1 MCAAQ
6 RLRDFCVKYKA
17 YLLSFFIP
25 AAVLFVSYMIFR
37 VYPAGERSV
46 LALDLNAQYVYYYD
60 YMYDVFA
67 GKESLFYSW
76 SRTFSGEFFG
86 TFAYYLASPFNF
98 IVWLFPR
105 TAITEGLLT
114 MLLAKAASGGL
125 ACAFLLKKQRGF
137 SDLTVT
143 LFSVMYA
150 LSGYFA
156 AHSINPMWLDGMIAL
171 PLVVIG
177 VERVCDKKRVLLYSL
192 SLLYVFVSNFYIGY
206 MVGIFS
212 AFYFAYYIVSGKN
225 IDKSGGSVAKS
236 VLLYGFSSLA
246 SIFMSCWIVI
256 PVYKALQMG
265 KLSFGDSNFSP
276 AENFNITDALLKLFP
291 GTFDTIRPEGL
302 PMIYCGTLALIF
314 AVVYF
319 TMRRIP
325 LRQRASGGA
334 LLGFII
340 LSMYIKPVDMLWH
353 GGAVPVWMPY
363 RYSFIAVFLMIMFGA
378 EALENIKYVRRKT
391 VGGIFAALLGLL
403 LVADHYAG
411 SDNFNTTLVI
421 VIPLIVLG
429 VIAGMVVL
437 YKKYRSHRAMKI
449 TILALVCTELLL
461 NNLVTFNK
469 MHKDI
474 YYSPRDT
481 YLGDI
486 PKTREVVNAVKTAD
500 AGFYRMEKT
509 YHRCVNDPLATG
521 LYGVSHSTSVFNA
534 KAIAF
539 AKTLGFGAREHYSRY
554 DGATPLTDDILGIKY
569 VLSKSEL
576 LAQYKDTLD
585 VKTDSDI
592 KVYKNEDAFGFAYL
606 ANRSVLNSVITDK
619 SPFDAQETLAALL
632 SGETREIYVPANDYI
647 IDLVNLNAGSTTDKH
662 LSYKKRLKD
671 DEASVNYKITAPR
684 SGRIYMYLPSLYE
697 RECRLYVNGEFI
709 KFYFENENHSI
720 AYLGEF
726 KQGESFDVKLE
737 LLGEDVYFE
746 EPEFYAL
753 NDTELT
759 RFNEKIRSMNMKT
772 TVTRTD
778 KAKLS
783 ISVEASDDCA
793 LFTTIPYEEGW
804 TAMLDGKEARIWNG
818 VNETFMCLDIPKGE
832 HTIELSFSPAGMRLG
847 VILSAGGFVMFAAIV
862 TISVLI
868 TRPRSKNPNGGCCDE
883 DRDDEKAAYT
893 SQSEQENSEN
903 GEKNDDG

>member
-1 MCAAQ
+1 MCAVQ
-6 RLRDFCVKYKA
+6 RTRGFCVKYKA

-25 AAVLFVSYMIFR
+25 AALLFVSYMIFW

-105 TAITEGLLT
+105 TSITEGLLT
-114 MLLAKAASGGL
+114 MLLAKSAACGFT
-125 ACAFLLKKQRGF
+125 CAFFLKKQRGF

-156 AHSINPMWLDGMIAL
+156 AHSINPMWLDGVIAL
-171 PLVVIG
+171 PLVLMG
-177 VERVCDKKRVLLYSL
+177 VEHICDKKRMLLYSL

-212 AFYFAYYIVSGKN
+212 AFYFVYYIASGK
-225 IDKSGGSVAKS
+225 ITDKRKGSFSKS
-236 VLLYGFSSLA
+236 ALLYGFSSLA

-265 KLSFGDSNFSP
+265 KLGFGDSDFSP

-291 GTFDTIRPEGL
+291 GTFDTIRPEGM
-302 PMIYCGTLALIF
+302 PMIYSGTLALIF
-314 AVVYF
+314 AIVYF
-319 TMRRIP
+319 TMRKIP
-325 LRQRASGGA
+325 LRHRVSGGV
-334 LLGFII
+334 LLGIII

-353 GGAVPVWMPY
+353 GGSVPVWMPY
-363 RYSFIAVFLMIMFGA
+363 RYSFIAVFLLIVFGA
-378 EALENIKYVRRKT
+378 EAFENIKYVRRKT
-391 VGGIFAALLGLL
+391 IGGVFAALLALL

-411 SDNFNTTLVI
+411 SEHFNTTLII

-429 VIAGMVVL
+429 FISGMVVL
-437 YKKYRSHRAMKI
+437 YKKYHSYFVMKPI
-449 TILALVCTELLL
+449 ILALVCTELLL

-486 PKTREVVNAVKTAD
+486 PKTREVVNEVKSID
-500 AGFYRMEKT
+500 SGFYRMEKT
-509 YHRCVNDPLATG
+509 YHRCVNDPIAAG
-521 LYGVSHSTSVFNA
+521 LYGMSHSSSVFNA
-534 KAIAF
+534 KAIAL
-539 AKTLGFGAREHYSRY
+539 AKKLGFGAREHYSRY
-554 DGATPLTDDILGIKY
+554 DGATPLTDDILGVKY
-569 VLSKSEL
+569 VLSQSEL
-576 LAQYKDTLD
+576 LSQYKNTLD
-585 VKTDSDI
+585 IQSNSDI
-592 KVYKNEDAFGFAYL
+592 KVYENDDALGFAYL
-606 ANRSVLNSVITDK
+606 ADKNVINSVISDS
-619 SPFDAQETLAALL
+619 SPFYAQQTLAALL
-632 SGETREIYVPANDYI
+632 SGESSNIYVPVEDYYL
-647 IDLVNLNAGSTTDKH
+647 DLVNLNAGSTTDKH
-662 LSYKKRLKD
+662 LSYKKRLND
-671 DEASVNYKITAPR
+671 DEASVNYNITA
-684 SGRIYMYLPSLYE
+684 SIDGRVYMYLPSLYE

-720 AYLGEF
+720 AYLGDY
-726 KQGESFDVKLE
+726 KQGETFSVKLE
-737 LLGEDVYFE
+737 LIGSDVYYE
-746 EPEFYAL
+746 EPQFYAINDEAL
-753 NDTELT
+753 NK
-759 RFNEKIRSMNMKT
+759 FNEKMRLMNVGT

-778 KAKLS
+778 TAKLS
-783 ISVEASDDCA
+783 ITVDAAEDCA

-804 TAMLDGKEARIWNG
+804 TATIDGEEAQIRSG
-818 VNETFMCLDIPKGE
+818 VDDTFMCLDIKSGK
-832 HTIELSFSPAGMRLG
+832 HTIELSFYPSGMKTG
-847 VILSAGGFVMFAAIV
+847 VVLSIGGFVMFAAIIV
-862 TISVLI
+862 I
-868 TRPRSKNPNGGCCDE
+868 TVVVRKHKRVSDKPDNELSE
-883 DRDDEKAAYT
+883 D
-893 SQSEQENSEN
+893 S
-903 GEKNDDG
+903 GE